1 MKNLTLRNITK
12 ACHGEY
18 RGPENLLDKEVAG
31 VTIDSRKV
39 EKDYLF
45 IAIDGERVNA
55 HKFIPDTIEKG
66 AMCVISHEDLGET
79 DFPYILDGRHQQT
92 RAREQVAVHRGQ
104 ARNLVLGDLAGR
116 DTGAAV
122 RGARVEGEEVVRA
135 PHRQQQSGDQGKLAR
150 VPGIG
155 AGHLGVP
162 PVSGRNL
169 LGAR

>member
-55 HKFIPDTIEKG
+55 HKFIPDTIENG
-66 AMCVISHEDLGET
+66 ALSVICHD
-79 DFPYILDGRHQQT
+79 
-92 RAREQVAVHRGQ
+92 
-104 ARNLVLGDLAGR
+104 DLAEPDIPIILLVSHGQDVL
-116 DTGAAV
+116 DTA
-122 RGARVEGEEVVRA
+122 
-135 PHRQQQSGDQGKLAR
+135 
-150 VPGIG
+150 
-155 AGHLGVP
+155 
-162 PVSGRNL
+162 
-169 LGAR
+169 